1 MIRGC
6 KRCEDTGWICK
17 AHPERPWDGGAAKNP
32 CKCGAPGMPCP
43 LCNPYGRPD
52 DPPDVSRTGVRRQHE
67 PSLQG
72 GSTLRVADMK
82 ARQSAK
88 VGELREALVAAEL
101 RALDEQAQVLG
112 LARSSGA
119 QQKLLAAS
127 AMALVVPARDANE
140 VTNFWKR

>member
-1 MIRGC
+1 
-6 KRCEDTGWICK
+6 
-17 AHPERPWDGGAAKNP
+17 
-32 CKCGAPGMPCP
+32 
-43 LCNPYGRPD
+43 
-52 DPPDVSRTGVRRQHE
+52 
-67 PSLQG
+67 
-72 GSTLRVADMK
+72 MK